1 MHPLLKKDMVP
12 LGGGL
17 YQERRIFSDPE
28 LQGHIDDALRNVQH
42 FRNGAVVK
50 VRLTEDNVAA
60 VMAARLGEHWSMGLV
75 VEREHTGEFS
85 GAAQVAFDW

>member
-28 LQGHIDDALRNVQH
+28 LQGHIDNALEGVQH
-42 FRNGAVVK
+42 ANGAVLK
-50 VRLTEDNVAA
+50 VRINEDNVAA
-60 VMAARLGEHWSMGLV
+60 VMAARLGDHWSMGLV
-75 VEREHTGEFS
+75 VERGHTGDFS